1 MMKQNH
7 SLVSKIILIIL
18 VGVGLNLFYIRGFS
32 SETLATFSGTSFVP
46 LISMVIMYMMPLEHN
61 WRTYRINL
69 LFGFIL
75 ALIIWLIGYRNVG
88 PFYQYSVFRYFWNLL
103 GISGTTI
110 MFSHLLMNKQIFKHL
125 DWKSSVSFVT
135 AFLAG
140 ILISKPQIFILA
152 PIDYKFTFLTN
163 FSDALVL
170 AILAFLFSN
179 RAKNKNIHLGGWQ
192 NLLVAFFS
200 LLISMV
206 YLIGITIDVDGT
218 LTFLKTHLA
227 YYSVSSIVTLIF
239 VYLFL
244 SDIVT
249 LVSYNN
255 QVNSEYKKS
264 SNNTIEITTVKI
276 LLINILL
283 WLPYFVLYLPGTIGF
298 DGMNQLAEFFRIH
311 AQDGTVYYPTNHQP
325 WFTTLLM
332 GGIVKIGIKLFGSF
346 SGGIA
351 FYSFFVMVLG
361 ILTNLKIINTVVKI
375 KNQNWGWGTLFF
387 LSIFPIFPYWY
398 MTFDK
403 TGLFIII
410 FAWFTTSILQIFMN
424 KHIDIKIWLS
434 SVLFGILLVLF
445 RNDMIYVILLTFI
458 IGFIFNKNSRKVIL
472 SIFSVITIIY
482 VGWNQGALKVM
493 NIVPSPTAEML
504 SIPNQ
509 QVARAYAETPKEF
522 DQKEQEDLSKAWT
535 ANKQTTEQV
544 VSSYNYGLADNVKGN
559 LFGSQWVWRYTLP
572 SNDRKRA
579 KVLPSEIKKEKKTV
593 KRFISVWLSNL
604 NQSPISY
611 VTATFANV
619 YHYLYVPGINHGNG
633 YRLTWNGNTTTA
645 PNFNSRL
652 TKNYD
657 YVLDSSIINKIRAK
671 MGEALLHFSVIGI
684 FLVAG
689 SWGLLVIFV
698 LLETLVFW
706 RRKTFMAVVFFLTV
720 FGINFAGPVDGGLR
734 YLFPLMLT
742 TPILLAVWVN
752 RE

>member
-7 SLVSKIILIIL
+7 ALVSKIILIIL

-125 DWKSSVSFVT
+125 DWKSSASFVT

-351 FYSFFVMVLG
+351 FYSFWL
-361 ILTNLKIINTVVKI
+361 
-375 KNQNWGWGTLFF
+375 W
-387 LSIFPIFPYWY
+387 YW
-398 MTFDK
+398 
-403 TGLFIII
+403 
-410 FAWFTTSILQIFMN
+410 
-424 KHIDIKIWLS
+424 
-434 SVLFGILLVLF
+434 
-445 RNDMIYVILLTFI
+445 
-458 IGFIFNKNSRKVIL
+458 
-472 SIFSVITIIY
+472 
-482 VGWNQGALKVM
+482 
-493 NIVPSPTAEML
+493 
-504 SIPNQ
+504 
-509 QVARAYAETPKEF
+509 EF
-522 DQKEQEDLSKAWT
+522 
-535 ANKQTTEQV
+535 
-544 VSSYNYGLADNVKGN
+544 
-559 LFGSQWVWRYTLP
+559 
-572 SNDRKRA
+572 
-579 KVLPSEIKKEKKTV
+579 
-593 KRFISVWLSNL
+593 
-604 NQSPISY
+604 
-611 VTATFANV
+611 
-619 YHYLYVPGINHGNG
+619 
-633 YRLTWNGNTTTA
+633 
-645 PNFNSRL
+645 
-652 TKNYD
+652 
-657 YVLDSSIINKIRAK
+657 
-671 MGEALLHFSVIGI
+671 
-684 FLVAG
+684 
-689 SWGLLVIFV
+689 
-698 LLETLVFW
+698 
-706 RRKTFMAVVFFLTV
+706 
-720 FGINFAGPVDGGLR
+720 
-734 YLFPLMLT
+734 
-742 TPILLAVWVN
+742 
-752 RE
+752 